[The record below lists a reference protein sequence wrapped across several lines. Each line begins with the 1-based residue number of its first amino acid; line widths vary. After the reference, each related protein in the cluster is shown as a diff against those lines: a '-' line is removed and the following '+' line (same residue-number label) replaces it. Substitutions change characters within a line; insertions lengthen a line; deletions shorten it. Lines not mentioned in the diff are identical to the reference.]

1 MLLFF
6 FLIFTRD
13 KRTRNYNYMNA
24 RNVDS
29 EKLKFFYIYKNFVD
43 FFRVEFKNAKVY
55 NVKERE
61 IT

>member
-1 MLLFF
+1 
-6 FLIFTRD
+6 
-13 KRTRNYNYMNA
+13 MNA